1 MRQGSPKVGYWIFN
15 YAPKWEAA
23 SKEVEALS
31 TQFADTFETNVIS
44 MNLKNQK
51 ISLRGR
57 VKYLP
62 LPYALVGLPLVSNV
76 ASRFQINHI
85 FASPGEHLL
94 LPRLNKLNTVLT
106 ITKDTNSLGDFE
118 KNAENLKKVKQIVV
132 ESKWHEELLLQLGI
146 EHKAI
151 HRIYPGTEI
160 QHYQP
165 ATGPFKILF
174 ATSPPDLHGFLSR
187 GVYLLIQVAKE
198 LPQVRFVLVWRE
210 RNYDKLAHLLA
221 EADVSNVEVLN
232 GYIPNMDE
240 VYASVHA
247 AILPGL
253 ASNSLKPCPHS
264 GLDALAHGK
273 PVLVSQPTSI
283 ADLIQKNQCGIAFE
297 PTVECLGKAILQLVE
312 NYDLF
317 QENCH
322 ATIKRTFSTDYFLA
336 QYRQIYNDML

>member
-1 MRQGSPKVGYWIFN
+1 MRQGSAKVGYWIFN

-23 SKEVEALS
+23 SKEVETLS
-31 TQFADTFETNVIS
+31 TQLADTFDTSVIS
-44 MNLKNQK
+44 LNLKTQR
-51 ISLRGR
+51 IGLRGR

-62 LPYALVGLPLVSNV
+62 LPYALLGLPVLSNV
-76 ASRFQINHI
+76 ASRYQINHI
-85 FASPGEHLL
+85 FASPGERLL
-94 LPRLNKLNTVLT
+94 LPRLNKFNMVLT

-118 KNAENLKKVKQIVV
+118 KNAENLKKVKHIVV

-146 EHKAI
+146 EHPAI

-160 QHYQP
+160 KPYQP

-187 GVYLLIQVAKE
+187 GVYLLIQTAKQ

-210 RNYDKLAHLLA
+210 RNYEKLANLLA
-221 EADVSNVEVLN
+221 EADVSNVDVLN

-253 ASNSLKPCPHS
+253 ATNSLKPCPHS

-273 PVLVSQPTSI
+273 PVLVSRPTSI
-283 ADLIQKNQCGIAFE
+283 ADLIHKNRCGLAFE
-297 PTVECLGKAILQLVE
+297 PSVECLEKAILELAA

-317 QENCH
+317 QRNCH
-322 ATIKRTFSTDYFLA
+322 ATIKRSFSPDYFLA
-336 QYRQIYNDML
+336 QYRQIYDSML